1 MKNDA
6 YPMDNTKRSL
16 PSRLNFLAVEGVIGV
31 GKSSLCELL
40 AQDWDARLVLEEVD
54 ENPFLPKF
62 YEDRKTYAFQ
72 TQLWFLLNR
81 YRQFSEAG
89 VQQDLFH
96 RITLSDYLFAKDRI
110 FANINLDDDELRLYN
125 LVAGTLEM
133 QTPSPDLVVY
143 LQASNETLLRRIAK
157 RGRPYEFNMDP
168 AYIRVLNEAY
178 NHFFFHYDRT
188 PLLIVNT
195 DEIDFEND
203 PGDLR
208 EIGEQIVKAPPG
220 TTYYHPL
227 RSSEKAAIK
236 DRRTPAA
243 KQPSEDCRT

>member
-1 MKNDA
+1 
-6 YPMDNTKRSL
+6 MDNKE
-16 PSRLNFLAVEGVIGV
+16 PFIPPHLNFIAVEGVIGV

-40 AQDWDARLVLEEVD
+40 ARDWNARLVLEEVD
-54 ENPFLPKF
+54 GNPFLSKF
-62 YEDRKTYAFQ
+62 YEERKTYAFQ

-125 LVAGTLEM
+125 LVAGTLEA
-133 QTPSPDLVVY
+133 QTPVPDLVVY
-143 LQASNETLLRRIAK
+143 LQASNETLLRRIAR
-157 RGRPYEFNMDP
+157 RGRPYEFNIDP
-168 AYIRVLNEAY
+168 SYIGLLNEAY

-188 PLLIVNT
+188 SLLVITT

-203 PGDLR
+203 PRDLQ
-208 EIGEQIVKAPPG
+208 EIAAQIVKAPPG
-220 TTYYHPL
+220 ATYYRPL
-227 RSSEKAAIK
+227 RSKDKPAVK
-236 DRRTPAA
+236 DRRNAVKNTGEE
-243 KQPSEDCRT
+243 SRT